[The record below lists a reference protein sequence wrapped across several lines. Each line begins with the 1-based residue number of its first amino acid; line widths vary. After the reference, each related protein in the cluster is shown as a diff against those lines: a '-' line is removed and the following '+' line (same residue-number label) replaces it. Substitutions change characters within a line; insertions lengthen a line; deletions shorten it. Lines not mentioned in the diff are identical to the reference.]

1 MGCFNEEEF
10 DYDWMHV
17 TCSHLPP
24 VLGFSCLPIPA
35 PAVSKTRDSVFFNG
49 FDRELDKYWMPVI

>member
-10 DYDWMHV
+10 DYDWMHM
-17 TCSHLPP
+17 TGSRLPP

-35 PAVSKTRDSVFFNG
+35 PAVSKTRDLVFFNR
-49 FDRELDKYWMPVI
+49 FDRELDKY